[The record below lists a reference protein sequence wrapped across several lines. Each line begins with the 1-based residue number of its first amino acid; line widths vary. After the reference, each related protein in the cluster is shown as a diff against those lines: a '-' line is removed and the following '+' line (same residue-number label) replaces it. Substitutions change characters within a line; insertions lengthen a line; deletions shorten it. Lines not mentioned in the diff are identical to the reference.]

1 MSAFN
6 VIGDAF
12 SEYFLTRLLWEEP
25 SLREYTGQT
34 RAQESFKR
42 AFRTIREAQK
52 SLRDRRQV
60 RSTETLLVEPLSEIL
75 GWDLENRE
83 RIDTDFG
90 SEDAGRALL
99 GPNGQPI
106 ARVLAIPPDAAMDAA
121 PEGYHRRFAP
131 SSSLVRV
138 LEETKLNWG
147 ILVNAYRLR
156 IVRRKDGL
164 LTSSLEFDLSA
175 IADAGRDGFEA
186 WRIAWALLR
195 NESWRAVPCV
205 LDRVVTFGR
214 DHMQRVNE
222 NLGLQVQNAVVSFCQ
237 GILDNPRNRELLASV
252 PEDELLPKLYSQ
264 ALTVLYRLLFI
275 LYAESR
281 NLLPMDLPT
290 YRDGYSLTRLSRRA
304 TNPETDP
311 RLGGKHVRCFFES
324 TVRALFNLLRRGVNL
339 GPEGRIPAYGGALFD
354 NSPDNPRSTHFIE
367 SLTWGDA
374 VVAEVLDCLTRVE
387 GKRGAGKQ
395 PVSYRELDVEHLGSI
410 YEGLLEQTLAI
421 TDTELRRVRLDGR
434 EMLVTAE
441 QRADLASRR
450 GEQVVGEAQPAE
462 SEADDESDEEDLELV
477 GEDEAEEDENE
488 EEPVESRAPK
498 KPIRTDAR
506 PIPRGTVYLKAAVGR
521 KQTGSYYTS
530 RALVDFLVRRAIDPL
545 AEGKSPREILSLKIA
560 DPAMGS
566 GHFLVGATRRLAEH
580 LLAAYRDEIARV
592 VSEGQDLTE
601 NEALSDADIP
611 PELQRVWN
619 DEPRAL
625 AVCRLL
631 IAGNCIYGV
640 DKNPLAVDL
649 AKVSLWLAT
658 AAADHPLTF
667 LDHRLLCGDSLLGLD
682 TDTLLKAP
690 EARVKGGR
698 GNGKKN
704 SRLATQI
711 SQLDM
716 IEDLFDIAGEKL
728 RQRLARSMA
737 HLRTIRRLVDE
748 DPLDFANQRLAYEAM
763 RGELDGFITLHDMRI
778 GTALTPGASVVPID
792 MALRDLSRLERI
804 SEETL
809 QAGADEIARGRRG
822 RAFCWQLM
830 FPDVWFDENGCRRPD
845 GGFSVVIGNPP
856 WDKMKPNEREFYSEI
871 DPTVWDYQG
880 TARKRFISNLL
891 AKTPGLRERWEE
903 YEKAIAAQSKFLL
916 SETIYTHQ
924 TAVVEGK
931 RTGGDPDCFKF
942 FLERAF
948 QLLRHKGRAGLI
960 VPLGLQSS
968 QGCTA
973 LRRMLLDE
981 CSLESLCK
989 LDNSR
994 GIFPGVTS
1002 LQKFDLV
1009 VFAKGGPTKE
1019 FSAAFYSCEPADVL
1033 VSFDSDPRKLSIE
1046 ADFIKK
1052 LDSTY
1057 YTFIEVRS
1065 PTELAL
1071 VRRIYEQFPK
1081 LGEKIEGAWNV
1092 SFQSGLHM
1100 TNDAHFF
1107 REGARLAE
1115 MGARMKPGRTWET
1128 PDESF
1133 YASQP
1138 HKFVWAEREI
1148 DSRGRIH
1155 FPGELERKQVAFT
1168 HKGYILRGEEN
1179 TPEAL
1184 PVVPGTTYVPLYEGR
1199 MVHQFDHAAKAYVSG
1214 SGRRAKWR
1222 ELGFEEKEILPH
1234 YFVAKQYVA
1243 APGYRSGFCDVTG
1256 PGNERSALTSVVASR
1271 IPCGNSV
1278 PTCTTDN
1285 TGSASY
1291 LAWTCLFNSFVADW
1305 LIRLRVSNHLNFFLV
1320 NQQPMP
1326 RISSNAPSFAY
1337 LVVYAARLS
1346 CFTPEMA
1353 DLWNELAREYLD
1365 ELSYPWTPDKAAT
1378 DLRER
1383 AELRARIDALVAEL
1397 YGISLSEYA
1406 LILSTF
1412 PLLDRD
1418 QPALEG
1424 DVFIRM
1430 TKKGEKVIP
1439 RSYITRDKALLA
1451 YFDLRGQ
1458 TPPDD
1463 IVEFFADARV
1473 DISRRTGPIRNL
1485 RERVR
1490 IAEDELGA
1498 VAYVPT
1504 KAGAGK

>member
-1 MSAFN
+1 MSAFS

-25 SLREYTGQT
+25 SLRDYTGQLS
-34 RAQESFKR
+34 AQDSFKR
-42 AFRTIREAQK
+42 AFRTVRESQK
-52 SLRDRRQV
+52 ALRDRRQV
-60 RSTETLLVEPLSEIL
+60 RSTESLLVEPLSEIL
-75 GWDLENRE
+75 GWNLEDRE

-90 SEDAGRALL
+90 AEDAGRALL

-106 ARVLAIPPDAAMDAA
+106 ARVIAVPPDAAMDAA

-131 SSSLVRV
+131 SSSLARV
-138 LEETKLNWG
+138 LEETNLNWG

-156 IVRRKDGL
+156 VIRRKDGL

-175 IADAGRDGFEA
+175 IADAGHDGFEA
-186 WRIAWALLR
+186 WRVAWALLR
-195 NESWRAVPCV
+195 NESWQAAPCV
-205 LDRVVTFGR
+205 LDRIVTLGR

-222 NLGLQVQNAVVSFCQ
+222 NLGLQVQNAIVSFCQ
-237 GILDNPRNRELLASV
+237 GILDNPRNRELLDSV
-252 PEDELLPKLYSQ
+252 PAEELLPKLYSQ
-264 ALTVLYRLLFI
+264 ALKVLYRLLFI

-311 RLGGKHVRCFFES
+311 RLGGRHVRCFFES
-324 TVRALFNLLRRGVNL
+324 TIRALFNLLRRGVDL
-339 GPEGRIPAYGGALFD
+339 GPEGRVPAYGGALFD
-354 NSPDNPRSTHFIE
+354 VSPDNPASTHFIE

-374 VVAEVLDCLTRVE
+374 VVAEVLDYLTRVE
-387 GKRGAGKQ
+387 GKRGGGKQ

-410 YEGLLEQTLAI
+410 YEGLLEQTLSI
-421 TDTELRRVRLDGR
+421 TDAELWRVRLDGK
-434 EMLVTAE
+434 ELLVRAE

-450 GEQVVGEAQPAE
+450 GEQLVGEVRLIEAE
-462 SEADDESDEEDLELV
+462 SEDEPEEECLELN
-477 GEDEAEEDENE
+477 GEDEEPE
-488 EEPVESRAPK
+488 EEEEESTEPKEPK
-498 KPIRTDAR
+498 KPIRTDAQ
-506 PIPRGTVYLKAAVGR
+506 PIPKGTAYLKAAVGR
-521 KQTGSYYTS
+521 KQSGSYYTS

-545 AEGKSPREILSLKIA
+545 AEGKTPQEILSLKIA

-566 GHFLVGATRRLAEH
+566 GHFLVGATRRLGEH
-580 LLAAYRDEIARV
+580 LLAAYRDEVANV
-592 VSEGQDLTE
+592 VSQGRDLTE
-601 NEALSDADIP
+601 NEVLSDADIP
-611 PELQRVWN
+611 PDLQRVWS
-619 DEPRAL
+619 DETRAL

-631 IAGNCIYGV
+631 VAGNCIYGV

-649 AKVSLWLAT
+649 AKVSMWLTT

-667 LDHRLLCGDSLLGLD
+667 LDHRLQCGDSLLGLD
-682 TDTLLKAP
+682 TDILLKAP
-690 EARVKGGR
+690 EARASGTKGR
-698 GNGKKN
+698 GKKN
-704 SRLATQI
+704 AKPEPQHV
-711 SQLDM
+711 QLDM
-716 IEDLFDIAGEKL
+716 MENLFDIAGEKL
-728 RQRLARSMA
+728 RQRLARSMG
-737 HLRTIRRLVDE
+737 HLKRIRQLVDE
-748 DPLDFANQRLAYEAM
+748 DPLDFANQRMAYDAM
-763 RGELDGFITLHDMRI
+763 RGELSGFITLHDMRI
-778 GTALTPGASVVPID
+778 GAELTPGASVVPVD
-792 MALRDLSRLERI
+792 GALRDLSRLEHI
-804 SEETL
+804 SRDTL
-809 QAGADEIARGRRG
+809 DSGADVIEKGQTV
-822 RAFCWQLM
+822 RAFCWQLV
-830 FPDVWFDENGCRRPD
+830 FPDVWFDENGNRRAD
-845 GGFSVVIGNPP
+845 GGFSAIIGNPP

-880 TARKRFISNLL
+880 TARKRFISGLL
-891 AKTPGLRERWEE
+891 AKTPGLRERWED

-924 TAVVEGK
+924 TAIVEGK
-931 RTGGDPDCFKF
+931 KTGGDPDCFKF

-948 QLLRHKGRAGLI
+948 HLLRHKGRAGLI

-989 LDNSR
+989 LDNER
-994 GIFPGVTS
+994 MIFPGVFHG
-1002 LQKFDLV
+1002 QKFDMV
-1009 VFAKGGPTKE
+1009 VFAKGGPTNE
-1019 FSAAFYSCEPADVL
+1019 FSAAFYSWEPADVL
-1033 VSFDSDPRKLSIE
+1033 LSFDSDPRRVIVDAGLIRT
-1046 ADFIKK
+1046 
-1052 LDSTY
+1052 LDPEQY
-1057 YTFIEVRS
+1057 PIVEVRN
-1065 PTELAL
+1065 PTELSM

-1115 MGARMKPGRTWET
+1115 MGAEARPGRIWET

-1133 YASQP
+1133 YIARP
-1138 HKFVWAEREI
+1138 EKFVRVEREI
-1148 DSRGRIH
+1148 DSKGRIH

-1168 HKGYILRGEEN
+1168 HKGYVLKGEEN
-1179 TPEAL
+1179 TLEAL
-1184 PVVPGTTYVPLYEGR
+1184 PAVPGTKYVPLYEGR
-1199 MVHQFDHAAKAYVSG
+1199 LVQQFDHAAKAYLSG

-1222 ELGFEEKEILPH
+1222 ELEFDEKEILPH
-1234 YFVAKQYVA
+1234 YFAESRADGDKTR
-1243 APGYRSGFCDVTG
+1243 PLFCGVTG
-1256 PGNERSALTSVVASR
+1256 QANERSLLTALVPGACAS
-1271 IPCGNSV
+1271 GNSV
-1278 PTCTTDN
+1278 PSVFFENGGNGTSLFWVATTD
-1285 TGSASY
+1285 
-1291 LAWTCLFNSFVADW
+1291 SFILDW
-1305 LIRLRVSNHLNFFLV
+1305 LLRLRVSNNINFFVLESL
-1320 NQQPMP
+1320 PIP
-1326 RISSNAPSFAY
+1326 RLSDADV
-1337 LVVYAARLS
+1337 LLARIANHTAHLS

-1353 DLWNELAREYLD
+1353 DPWNELARKYPD

-1397 YGISLSEYA
+1397 YGVSMAEYA

-1418 QPALEG
+1418 QPALDG

-1430 TKKGEKVIP
+1430 TKKGQKITP
-1439 RSYITRDKALLA
+1439 RSFITRDKALLA
-1451 YFDLRGQ
+1451 YFDLRGE

-1463 IVEFFADARV
+1463 IVQFFADAGV
-1473 DISRRTGPIRNL
+1473 DISRQTGPVRNL

-1490 IAEDELGA
+1490 MAEQDLGA

>member
-12 SEYFLTRLLWEEP
+12 SEYFLTRLLWDEP

-34 RAQESFKR
+34 SAQDSFKR
-42 AFRTIREAQK
+42 AFRTVREAQK
-52 SLRDRRQV
+52 ALRDRRQV
-60 RSTETLLVEPLSEIL
+60 RSTESLLIEPLSEVF
-75 GWDLENRE
+75 GWNLEDRE
-83 RIDTDFG
+83 RVDTDFG
-90 SEDAGRALL
+90 AEDAGRALI
-99 GPNGQPI
+99 GPNGPI
-106 ARVLAIPPDAAMDAA
+106 ARIIAIPPDAAMDAA

-131 SSSLVRV
+131 SSSLVRI
-138 LEETKLNWG
+138 LEETNLNWG
-147 ILVNAYRLR
+147 ILVNAYRMR
-156 IVRRKDGL
+156 IIRRKEGL

-186 WRIAWALLR
+186 WKIAWALLR
-195 NESWRAVPCV
+195 DESWQAAPCV
-205 LDRVVTFGR
+205 LDRIVTLGR

-222 NLGLQVQNAVVSFCQ
+222 NLGLQVQNAIVSFCQ
-237 GILDNPRNRELLASV
+237 GILNNPRNRELLDSI
-252 PEDELLPKLYSQ
+252 PEEELLLKLYSQ
-264 ALTVLYRLLFI
+264 ALKVLYRLLFI

-311 RLGGKHVRCFFES
+311 RLGGRHVRCFFES
-324 TVRALFNLLRRGVNL
+324 TVRALFNLLRQGIDL

-354 NSPDNPRSTHFIE
+354 VSPDNPASTHFIE

-374 VVAEVLDCLTRVE
+374 VVAEVLDYLTRVE
-387 GKRGAGKQ
+387 GKRGAGKH

-421 TDTELRRVRLDGR
+421 TDTELWRVKLDGK
-434 EMLVTAE
+434 ELLVRAE

-450 GEQVVGEAQPAE
+450 GEQLVGEVQLIETEPE
-462 SEADDESDEEDLELV
+462 DEPEEEDLELT
-477 GEDEAEEDENE
+477 GDDESE
-488 EEPVESRAPK
+488 EEEEESTESKAPK
-498 KPIRTDAR
+498 KPIRTDAK
-506 PIPRGTVYLKAAVGR
+506 PIPTGTAYLKAAVGR
-521 KQTGSYYTS
+521 KQSGSYYTS

-545 AEGKSPREILSLKIA
+545 AEGKTPQEILSLKIA

-566 GHFLVGATRRLAEH
+566 GHFLVGATRRMGEH
-580 LLAAYRDEIARV
+580 LLAAYRDEVANV
-592 VSEGQDLTE
+592 VSQGRELTE
-601 NEALSDADIP
+601 NEVLSDADIP
-611 PELQRVWN
+611 PDLQRVWN
-619 DEPRAL
+619 DETRAL

-631 IAGNCIYGV
+631 VAGNCIYGV

-649 AKVSLWLAT
+649 AKVSMWLTT

-667 LDHRLLCGDSLLGLD
+667 LDHRLQCGDSLLGLD

-690 EARVKGGR
+690 EVKVNGGK

-704 SRLATQI
+704 AKSDPQLL
-711 SQLDM
+711 QLDM
-716 IEDLFDIAGEKL
+716 IENLFDIAGEKL
-728 RQRLARSMA
+728 RQKLARSLG
-737 HLRTIRRLVDE
+737 HLKTIRRLVDE
-748 DPLDFANQRLAYEAM
+748 DPLDFANQRMAYDAM
-763 RGELDGFITLHDMRI
+763 RAELSGFITLHDMRI

-792 MALRDLSRLERI
+792 RALSDLGKLEHI
-804 SEETL
+804 SQETVDS
-809 QAGADEIARGRRG
+809 GADAIEKGRNA
-822 RAFCWQLM
+822 RAFCWQLL
-830 FPDVWFDENGCRRPD
+830 FPDVWFDESGNRRVD
-845 GGFSVVIGNPP
+845 GGFSAIIGNPP

-880 TARKRFISNLL
+880 TARKRFISNMLS
-891 AKTPGLRERWEE
+891 KTPGLRERWEE
-903 YEKAIAAQSKFLL
+903 YEKSIAAQSKFLL

-924 TAVVEGK
+924 TAVVEGRK
-931 RTGGDPDCFKF
+931 TGGDPDCFKF

-948 QLLRHKGRAGLI
+948 HLLRHKGRAGLI

-989 LDNSR
+989 LDNER
-994 GIFPGVTS
+994 MIFPGVFHG
-1002 LQKFDLV
+1002 QKFDLV
-1009 VFAKGGPTKE
+1009 VFAKGGPTRE
-1019 FSAAFYSCEPADVL
+1019 FNAAFYSWEPADVL
-1033 VSFDSDPRKLSIE
+1033 LSFDVDPRRVTVDAGLIRT
-1046 ADFIKK
+1046 
-1052 LDSTY
+1052 LDPEQY
-1057 YTFIEVRS
+1057 PIVEVRN
-1065 PTELAL
+1065 PTELGM

-1115 MGARMKPGRTWET
+1115 MGAQMKPGRIWET
-1128 PDESF
+1128 PEES
-1133 YASQP
+1133 YYTSQP
-1138 HKFVWAEREI
+1138 DKFVRAEREI
-1148 DSRGRIH
+1148 DSKGRIH
-1155 FPGELERKQVAFT
+1155 FPRELERKQIALT
-1168 HKGYILRGEEN
+1168 HKGYILKAEEN
-1179 TPEAL
+1179 TLEAL

-1199 MVHQFDHAAKAYVSG
+1199 LVQQFDHAAKAYLSG

-1222 ELGFEEKEILPH
+1222 ELEFSEKVILPH
-1234 YFVAKQYVA
+1234 YFVADVHF
-1243 APGYRSGFCDVTG
+1243 PSFDCRPGFCDVTG
-1256 PGNERSALTSVVASR
+1256 QTNERSTLAALIPGAV
-1271 IPCGNSV
+1271 PCGNKV
-1278 PTCTTDN
+1278 PTCAILEAAAGT
-1285 TGSASY
+1285 S
-1291 LAWTCLFNSFVADW
+1291 LAWLCVVNSFIWDW
-1305 LIRLRVSNHLNFFLV
+1305 MIRQKVSNTLNFFLV
-1320 NQQPMP
+1320 GGIPMP
-1326 RISSNAPSFAY
+1326 RLNAAELGVRPLVSS
-1337 LVVYAARLS
+1337 AARLS
-1346 CFTPEMA
+1346 CFTSDMA
-1353 DLWNELAREYLD
+1353 DLWNGLAQEYTD
-1365 ELSYPWTPDKAAT
+1365 ELSYPWTPDKATT
-1378 DLRER
+1378 DPRNR

-1397 YGISLSEYA
+1397 YGISLAEYA

-1430 TKKGEKVIP
+1430 TKKGEKVTP
-1439 RSYITRDKALLA
+1439 RSFITRDKALLT
-1451 YFDLRGQ
+1451 YFDLKGE

-1463 IVEFFADARV
+1463 IVSFFRDAGV
-1473 DISRRTGPIRNL
+1473 DISRQTGPIRNL

-1490 IAEDELGA
+1490 MAEEELGA